1 MLRDNPKL
9 KEAASSEGSDAAA
22 SDPGF
27 FILGAKS
34 KPPLAH
40 LQKPSAKRHEH
51 VSQGRTYLCP
61 CSHNYIDSVALVAR
75 ERRRDAEDEALQV
88 GTQFFTHRV

>member
-1 MLRDNPKL
+1 M
-9 KEAASSEGSDAAA
+9 
-22 SDPGF
+22 
-27 FILGAKS
+27 
-34 KPPLAH
+34 
-40 LQKPSAKRHEH
+40 QKPSAKRHEH
-51 VSQGRTYLCP
+51 VSQGRTNLCP